1 MNVCILGL
9 GYVGLT
15 LALSF
20 ADSGVKVFGVDNNKK
35 IISSLKTG
43 KSTISEKNIISLLSK
58 HIGKNFEVSEK
69 IPDINID
76 NFVISVGTP
85 LDENNSPIMDYVIKS
100 TETIAS
106 KLKSNHLVILRST
119 VPVGTARNSVIPLLE
134 EISGLKA
141 GRDFEVVFAPERSAE
156 GVAISEMK
164 KNPQIIGG
172 ISDKGVKQASDLFKK
187 LTPSIVTVSNLETA
201 EMIKLIDNSYR
212 DVHFAYS
219 NEIALLCEMLHID
232 AKECIDKANFQ
243 YPRNSIPTPSPG
255 VGGPCITKDPLIL
268 VHVAKKFGYKLNLIT
283 HSRWLNEYVPSHLAS
298 KVIKKIETAGKKINK
313 AKIFVIGFAYKGNP
327 ETADTR
333 HSSTLILVRELKK
346 QISAIYG
353 YDPVVTT
360 QELESIGVIPTTLEE
375 GFKNADCVVI
385 MNNHKSYLSLNMK
398 NLINKTSKPCVFV
411 DCWSMFEN
419 IAEEKDVIYTG
430 VGID

>member
-1 MNVCILGL
+1 MNVCIIGL

-20 ADSGVKVFGVDNNKK
+20 ADCGIKVIGVDSNKK
-35 IISSLKTG
+35 IISSLKSG
-43 KSTISEKNIISLLSK
+43 KLTISENNVNSLLSK
-58 HIGKNFEVSEK
+58 YLGNNFEVHDTIPNQK
-69 IPDINID
+69 IDT
-76 NFVISVGTP
+76 FVISVGTP
-85 LDENNSPIMDYVIKS
+85 LDESKSPIMDYISQSSEAV
-100 TETIAS
+100 AS
-106 KLKSNHLVILRST
+106 KLEPSQLVILRST
-119 VPVGTARNSVIPLLE
+119 VPVGTTRNLVIPILE
-134 EISGLKA
+134 EKSELVA
-141 GRDFEVVFAPERSAE
+141 GKDFEVVFAPERTAE
-156 GVAISEMK
+156 GVAISEMR

-172 ISDKGVKQASDLFKK
+172 LSEKGIVQASELFKK
-187 LTPSIVTVSNLETA
+187 LTPTIVPVSKLETA

-232 AKECIDKANFQ
+232 AKECINKANFQ

-268 VHVAKKFGYKLNLIT
+268 VHVAKQFGYKPNLII

-298 KVIKKIETAGKKINK
+298 KVIKKIETAGKKINN
-313 AKIFVIGFAYKGNP
+313 AKIFVIGFAFKGNP

-333 HSSTLILVRELKK
+333 HSSTLILVKELKK
-346 QISAIYG
+346 QISTIYG
-353 YDPVVTT
+353 YDPVVPTK
-360 QELESIGVIPTTLEE
+360 ELETIGVIPSTIEE
-375 GFKNADCVVI
+375 GFKDADCVII